1 MKQTL
6 ALRLGQQLAMTPQ
19 LQQAIKLLQ
28 LSTVDLQEEI
38 QSILT
43 ENPLL
48 EYEDSE
54 GPVFESLAS
63 ADDSPLREPG
73 EEAPMSDLNGDS
85 AVDLDAGDA
94 LPDELPVDSR
104 WEDVYDNPG
113 GGGEA
118 PEFEDRNTYQETL
131 GDYLLWQLNLTPM
144 SPTDRAIATMI
155 IDAIDADGMLTVP
168 LEDIAQSLNSGTGG
182 DASYGSEG
190 IPEPDGDDT
199 ITLDEVAAVLK
210 LVQHFDPI
218 GVGARDLREC
228 LSIQLHALSEETPW
242 RAQAITIVSDHLDS
256 LAGRD
261 FSTLCAK
268 TRLSEAE
275 LDQAIKLIQSLNPR
289 PGSTVATGPDEFIV
303 PDVLVRK
310 VATRR
315 GHRWQVELNGD
326 ALPKIRLNEQYAE
339 LARNAGKSAD
349 ATYLREN
356 LNEAR
361 WFLKSLQSRH
371 DTLLK
376 VASKIV
382 EMQRGFFDYGEEAMK
397 PMVLADIA
405 AAVDMHESTI
415 SRVTSRKYLHTPR
428 GVFELKYFFS
438 SHVATK
444 TGGEVSSTAIRALIR
459 KLTAEENPRKPLS
472 DSQLVTLLAAQNI
485 KVARRTV
492 AKYRESLRIPPS
504 SERKRLS

>member
-1 MKQTL
+1 MKQSL
-6 ALRLGQQLAMTPQ
+6 SLRLGQQLAMTPQ

-28 LSTVDLQEEI
+28 LSTLDLQEEI
-38 QSILT
+38 QEMVT
-43 ENPLL
+43 DNPLL

-54 GPVFESLAS
+54 GPVFESLTPV
-63 ADDSPLREPG
+63 DHNTEP
-73 EEAPMSDLNGDS
+73 ETPVAEVNTEA

-94 LPDELPVDSR
+94 MPEDLPVDSR
-104 WEDVYDNPG
+104 WDDVYENSG
-113 GGGEA
+113 SSGGEA
-118 PEFEDRNTYQETL
+118 PDIEDRNAYQETL

-144 SPTDRAIATMI
+144 TATDRAIATMI
-155 IDAIDADGMLTVP
+155 IDSIDADGILTATVD
-168 LEDIAQSLNSGTGG
+168 DIVEALNADQTPGDGAQLTAEKGTA
-182 DASYGSEG
+182 DE
-190 IPEPDGDDT
+190 
-199 ITLDEVAAVLK
+199 ITTDEVIAVLK

-218 GVGARDLREC
+218 GVGARDLKEC
-228 LSIQLHALSEETPW
+228 LLIQLQALAEGTPW
-242 RAQAITIVSDHLDS
+242 REQALAIVVDHLDL

-261 FSTLCAK
+261 FAALCSRTK
-268 TRLSEAE
+268 LTEAD
-275 LDQAIKLIQSLNPR
+275 LDQTIRLIQSMNPR
-289 PGSTVATGPDEFIV
+289 PGSTVNTGPEEFIV
-303 PDVLVRK
+303 PDVVVRK
-310 VATRR
+310 VINRR
-315 GHRWQVELNGD
+315 GHRWNVELNGD
-326 ALPKIRLNEQYAE
+326 AVPRVRLNEHYAE
-339 LARNAGKSAD
+339 LARSVNSTAD
-349 ATYLREN
+349 AAYLREH

-382 EMQRGFFDYGEEAMK
+382 EMQRGFFDYGDEAMK

-415 SRVTSRKYLHTPR
+415 SRVTSRKYMHTPR

-472 DSQLVTLLAAQNI
+472 DSQLVTLLSAQNI

>member
-1 MKQTL
+1 MKQSL
-6 ALRLGQQLAMTPQ
+6 SLRLGQQLAMTPQ

-28 LSTVDLQEEI
+28 LSTLDLQEEI
-38 QSILT
+38 QEMVT
-43 ENPLL
+43 DNPLL

-54 GPVFESLAS
+54 GPVFESLTPAEQNTDVEAAS
-63 ADDSPLREPG
+63 AG
-73 EEAPMSDLNGDS
+73 VNAEA

-94 LPDELPVDSR
+94 MPEELPVDSR
-104 WEDVYDNPG
+104 WDDVYESSG
-113 GGGEA
+113 TGGEA
-118 PEFEDRNTYQETL
+118 PDIEDRNTYQETL

-144 SPTDRAIATMI
+144 SPADRVIATMI
-155 IDAIDADGMLTVP
+155 IDAIDTDGILTTTV
-168 LEDIAQSLNSGTGG
+168 EDLVDSLNADQSPG
-182 DASYGSEG
+182 DSAEVSA
-190 IPEPDGDDT
+190 
-199 ITLDEVAAVLK
+199 DEVIAVLK

-228 LSIQLHALSEETPW
+228 LLIQLQALAEDTPW
-242 RAQAITIVSDHLDS
+242 RQQALAIVTDHLDL

-261 FSTLCAK
+261 FSALC
-268 TRLSEAE
+268 TRTHLNESD
-275 LDQAIKLIQSLNPR
+275 LDQTIRLIQSLNPR
-289 PGSTVATGPDEFIV
+289 PGSTVNTGPEEFIV
-303 PDVLVRK
+303 PDVVVRK
-310 VATRR
+310 VVNRR
-315 GHRWQVELNGD
+315 GHRWSVELNGD
-326 ALPKIRLNEQYAE
+326 AVPRIRLNEHYAE
-339 LARNAGKSAD
+339 LARSVNSAAD
-349 ATYLREN
+349 ATYLREH
-356 LNEAR
+356 LTEAR

-382 EMQRGFFDYGEEAMK
+382 EMQRGFLDYGEEAMK

-405 AAVDMHESTI
+405 AAVEMHESTI
-415 SRVTSRKYLHTPR
+415 SRVTSRKYMHTPR

-472 DSQLVTLLAAQNI
+472 DSQLQTLLSAQNI
-485 KVARRTV
+485 KVARRTI

-504 SERKRLS
+504 SERRRLS

>member
-19 LQQAIKLLQ
+19 LHQAIKLLQ
-28 LSTVDLQEEI
+28 LSTVDLQLEI
-38 QSILT
+38 QTILT

-48 EYEDSE
+48 EYEESE
-54 GPVFESLAS
+54 GPVFESLPGGNEEGSDPAGDAS
-63 ADDSPLREPG
+63 ELN
-73 EEAPMSDLNGDS
+73 SDA

-94 LPDELPVDSR
+94 MPEDLPVDSR

-113 GGGEA
+113 NSSGGDSNDM
-118 PEFEDRNTYQETL
+118 EDRNTYQETL
-131 GDYLLWQLNLTPM
+131 GDYLIWQLNLTPM
-144 SPTDRAIATMI
+144 SSTDRAIATII
-155 IDAIDADGMLTVP
+155 IDAIDADGMLTASI
-168 LEDIAQSLNSGTGG
+168 EDIAESLNDGK
-182 DASYGSEG
+182 SE
-190 IPEPDGDDT
+190 DDQDR
-199 ITLDEVAAVLK
+199 ISIEEIAAVLK

-218 GVGARDLREC
+218 GVGARDLSEC
-228 LSIQLHALSEETPW
+228 LLIQLQALSEDTPW
-242 RAQAITIVSDHLDS
+242 RSQALVIVTEHLDV

-261 FSTLCAK
+261 FTSLCAK
-268 TRLSEAE
+268 THLSEPD
-275 LDQAIKLIQSLNPR
+275 LDQTIRLIQSLNPR
-289 PGSTVATGPDEFIV
+289 PGSTVATGPDEYVV
-303 PDVLVRK
+303 PDVVVRK
-310 VATRR
+310 LITKR
-315 GHRWQVELNGD
+315 GHRWHVELNGD

-339 LARNAGKSAD
+339 LARSVGSGAD
-349 ATYLREN
+349 ATYLREH

-376 VASKIV
+376 VATKIV
-382 EMQRGFFDYGEEAMK
+382 DMQRGFFDYGEEAMK

-405 AAVDMHESTI
+405 AAVEMHESTI
-415 SRVTSRKYLHTPR
+415 SRVTSRKYMHSPR

-438 SHVATK
+438 SHVATT

-472 DSQLVTLLAAQNI
+472 DSQLVTLLSAQNI